1 MGGLCACCNCFK
13 AEQAF
18 PRKAGAVE
26 SRTITDKTGMIAFY
40 AFIGGMVACSLSGFW
55 YGNIKR
61 LTHGSDWKGQICGY
75 DEAVKDFKYMIFC
88 GSPDRVGEYPKYIL
102 EGSTACVQTC
112 PTDATMTIN
121 CLMPAFHN
129 FTSYQG
135 GSIGQMPNVETLE
148 MTLTQSVT
156 VQNAYPTE
164 PYGGRFCLPSR
175 KNPELR
181 DLIINGPWGHYY
193 RPLVSIGG
201 LIDAW
206 PLLLIAASVAC
217 LLGWFFVF
225 TLSRCA
231 GPLIFGTMVLSFLL
245 CLAAG
250 LFFFWAIFIDMDDT
264 STVFASF
271 NPIMSTFI
279 GDEAKIYS
287 IITGVILILLS
298 VILGT
303 LTITS
308 LTHIDEMVGLIAA
321 SCECINKGCTLML
334 FPVFQSAAL
343 IFLLVAF
350 CLVGLPIVASLGF
363 LDYSEIAVNGEGVQG
378 LQRVWKKHPLQQLEL
393 WYYVVGIAFILEVY
407 VQFGH
412 YCVAYVVST
421 WYFTPGAPKQL
432 PPNKMLAKASG
443 GMGKNVEVRVAGV
456 DANYGMRQ
464 GTMVETQ
471 AGRMLVVPVGKRGPG
486 LGRNDMVTS
495 EFVKPAIPRGA
506 LIMGALSCLF
516 FHVGTIATGAP
527 VIFIFRPFRMVSQ
540 MVSGFLTKT
549 AASGG
554 KPSDPNMANVTGCLS
569 LFSACL
575 EQAFGKYS
583 KTAFTEL
590 VLNGQDDFF
599 TLSETA
605 FQFMVRSGGSV
616 AHLHGAMVMY
626 EFIGSLCIT
635 LFCGWMTLILQDE
648 LDMFNDKT
656 SSYYI
661 EDKDAS
667 VVAALI
673 VSFAVAWA
681 WMSLWNQT
689 SDVLLY
695 CTAWNRRQLH
705 EGEHRG
711 LDEKELIEP
720 VSKYCPQTI
729 RQLLPPYEMDA
740 AYEHGLHAHGIGQQG
755 AIIAA
760 MEHGAMNA
768 QGGQAPDYSN
778 MAANATMTAQRMM
791 G

>member
-1 MGGLCACCNCFK
+1 MGGLCACCGFK
-13 AEQAF
+13 GEAAW
-18 PRKAGAVE
+18 PRKEGRVE
-26 SRTITDKTGMIAFY
+26 SRTITDKTGMLMFY
-40 AFIGGMVACSLSGFW
+40 AFVGGMVACILSGIW
-55 YGNIKR
+55 YGNVRR
-61 LTHGSDWKGQICGY
+61 LTHGSDWKGQVCGY

-88 GSPDRVGEYPKYIL
+88 GSPERVGEYPKYIL

-135 GSIGQMPNVETLE
+135 GSIGQTPNVETLE

-164 PYGGRFCLPSR
+164 EYGGRFCLPST

-201 LIDAW
+201 LMDAW
-206 PLLLIAASVAC
+206 PLLVISGATAC
-217 LLGWFFVF
+217 LIGWFWVF

-231 GPLIFGTMVLSFLL
+231 GPLLFGTMVLSTLL
-245 CLAAG
+245 SLAAG
-250 LFFFWAIFIDMDDT
+250 LFFFWAILIDMDNPDAVYT
-264 STVFASF
+264 TF
-271 NPIMSTFI
+271 NPIMSVFI

-287 IITGVILILLS
+287 IITGIILILMAVICGALTLS
-298 VILGT
+298 
-303 LTITS
+303 S
-308 LTHIDEMVGLIAA
+308 LTHIDEMVGLLAA
-321 SCECINKGCTLML
+321 SCECINKGYTLKL
-334 FPVFQSAAL
+334 FPVFQSL
-343 IFLLVAF
+343 SLLVLLF
-350 CLVGLPIVASLGF
+350 GFILVGLPMVASLGY
-363 LDYSEIAVNGEGVQG
+363 LDYSEIAINGEGVQG
-378 LQRVWKKHPLQQLEL
+378 LQRVWKKHPIQGLEL
-393 WYYVVGIAFILEVY
+393 CYYFVGIFFILECY
-407 VQFGH
+407 IQFGH
-412 YCVAYVVST
+412 YVVAYTVAS
-421 WYFTPGAPKQL
+421 WYFTPGTTKQL
-432 PPNKMLAKASG
+432 PPNKMLEKASG

-486 LGRNDMVTS
+486 LGRNDMVTA
-495 EFVKPAIPRGA
+495 EFVKGDIPCGA
-506 LIMGALSCLF
+506 LLMGSVSVLF
-516 FHVGTIATGAP
+516 FHVGSIAVGAP

-540 MVSGFLTKT
+540 CVSGFLTKT
-549 AASGG
+549 AAPGG
-554 KPSDPNMANVTGCLS
+554 DAQNQNIKGCLS

-583 KTAFTEL
+583 KTAYTEL

-599 TLSETA
+599 TCSQTA
-605 FQFMVRSGGSV
+605 FQFLVQSGGSI
-616 AHLHGAMVMY
+616 AHLHGAMMLY
-626 EFIGSLCIT
+626 EIFGTLFIT
-635 LFCGWMTLILQDE
+635 LVCGWMTLILQDE

-661 EDKDAS
+661 EDKNAS
-667 VVAALI
+667 VIAAMIVAL
-673 VSFAVAWA
+673 AVAWT
-681 WMSLWNQT
+681 WMSLWNNT

-695 CTAWNRRQLH
+695 CTAWNRRQQHL
-705 EGEHRG
+705 GEHRG
-711 LDEKELIEP
+711 LPEEEIIKG
-720 VSKYCPQTI
+720 VAAYAPQTI
-729 RQLLPPYEMDA
+729 RQLLPPYEMQA

-768 QGGQAPDYSN
+768 QGTAAPDYSH
-778 MAANATMTAQRMM
+778 MAAETMMTAQRVM